1 MVSMSTTQVAVRM
14 EPELVELLDW
24 LVVRG
29 PFENRADVIRQALVE
44 MGRRERDRATDDAIA
59 AGYGRLPA
67 SAPVSTPDFTV
78 WNQLDDEEWGQW

>member
-1 MVSMSTTQVAVRM
+1 MVSMSTQVAVRM
-14 EPELVELLDW
+14 EPGWSTARW

-44 MGRRERDRATDDAIA
+44 MGRRERTATDDAIA
-59 AGYGRLPA
+59 GIWPPPA